1 MGNGF
6 HFVVNSPGSKFCIGW
21 TPIGGGWGGALGG
34 EGVCVGGGCLS
45 SGKRESMFT
54 LGNKVGLCDH
64 NHSQDLRL
72 KDTLL

>member
-34 EGVCVGGGCLS
+34 GGVCVGGGVFVLRKE
-45 SGKRESMFT
+45 GKYVHFREQGWA
-54 LGNKVGLCDH
+54 L
-64 NHSQDLRL
+64 
-72 KDTLL
+72 